1 MNFLK
6 SLLVSLLT
14 LILFLSLTMF
24 GTVFTLKSTLL
35 DPDFVVKQVDRLEV
49 SELVAEITRAQIG
62 GQLPAEMAFLE
73 EAMFQA
79 IEDNEPWLK
88 EQVNAGVYAFY
99 DFMLGESDRLSLVIS
114 LDRLKNNLRDTA
126 WQTFLEAIPPELSL
140 LPPDQIK
147 QYFNEGY
154 QQIDDMIPSEFA
166 VDESLIPGEVM
177 ATLLQAKQYVS
188 YVQAAGT
195 WLIILMLA
203 LILAI
208 IFLSRNVKDATRGLG
223 ITFLFSGVTQYLILW
238 VTSRYSPALL
248 PFADVPPSFQV
259 WLVQLVDDLMA
270 PLQTLSIGVMA
281 AGVALIIVSFVYRRR
296 REEVPVGGEI
306 EG

>member
-49 SELVAEITRAQIG
+49 SELVAEMTRAQIG
-62 GQLPAEMAFLE
+62 GQLPTEMAFLE

-79 IEDNEPWLK
+79 IEENEPWLK
-88 EQVNAGVYAFY
+88 EQVNSGVYAFY

-126 WQTFLEAIPPELSL
+126 WRTFAEEIPPELSL
-140 LPPDQIK
+140 LPPDQVE
-147 QYFNEGY
+147 QYFNEY
-154 QQIDDMIPSEFA
+154 YRQIDDMIPSQFE

-188 YVQAAGT
+188 YVQTAYIG
-195 WLIILMLA
+195 LIILMLV

-238 VTSRYSPALL
+238 ATSRYSPALL
-248 PFADVPPSFQV
+248 PFADVPPSLQT
-259 WLVQLVDDLMA
+259 WLLQLTDDLMA

-281 AGVALIIVSFVYRRR
+281 VGAALIIVSFVYRRR
-296 REEVPVGGEI
+296 REGEPAGEEI
-306 EG
+306 EE

>member
-24 GTVFTLKSTLL
+24 ATVFTLKSTLL

-62 GQLPAEMAFLE
+62 GQLSTETSFLE
-73 EAMFQA
+73 EALFQA

-88 EQVNAGVYAFY
+88 EQVNSAVYAFY

-114 LDRLKNNLRDTA
+114 LDRLKNSLRDTV
-126 WQTFLEAIPPELSL
+126 WRTFVEEIPPELSL
-140 LPPDQIK
+140 LPPDQIE
-147 QYFNEGY
+147 QYFNEYY
-154 QQIDDMIPSEFA
+154 QQVDDMIPSEFEM
-166 VDESLIPGEVM
+166 DESLIPGEVM
-177 ATLLQAKQYVS
+177 AMLLQAKQYIS
-188 YVQAAGT
+188 YVQTAYIG
-195 WLIILMLA
+195 LIILMLV

-208 IFLSRNVKDATRGLG
+208 IFLSRNVKDAARGLG
-223 ITFLFSGVTQYLILW
+223 ITFLFSGVAQYVILW
-238 VTSRYSPALL
+238 ATSRYSPALL
-248 PFADVPPSFQV
+248 PFADIPPSLQT
-259 WLVQLVDDLMA
+259 WLVQLADDLMA

-281 AGVALIIVSFVYRRR
+281 VGVALIIVSFVYRRR
-296 REEVPVGGEI
+296 REEVPAGGEI

>member
-1 MNFLK
+1 MKFLK

-24 GTVFTLKSTLL
+24 ATVFTLKSTLL

-49 SELVAEITRAQIG
+49 SELVAEMTMAQIG
-62 GQLPAEMAFLE
+62 GQLPAESGFLE

-88 EQVNAGVYAFY
+88 EQVNSAVYAFY

-114 LDRLKNNLRDTA
+114 LDKLKTSLRDMA
-126 WQTFLEAIPPELSL
+126 WQTFIAEIPPELSL
-140 LPPDQIK
+140 LPPGQLEP
-147 QYFNEGY
+147 YFNENY
-154 QQIDDMIPSEFA
+154 RQIDDEIPSVFE

-177 ATLLQAKQYVS
+177 ATLLQVKQYVG
-188 YVQAAGT
+188 YVHTAYVG
-195 WLIILMLA
+195 LIILMLA

-208 IFLSRNVKDATRGLG
+208 IFLDRNVKDASRGLG

-238 VTSRYSPALL
+238 ATSRYSPALL
-248 PFADVPPSFQV
+248 PFADIPASFQT
-259 WLVQLVDDLMA
+259 WLLQLTDDLMA
-270 PLQTLSIGVMA
+270 PLQTLSIVVMV
-281 AGVALIIVSFVYRRR
+281 AGAALIIFSFVYRSRR
-296 REEVPVGGEI
+296 QEDE
-306 EG
+306 

>member
-1 MNFLK
+1 MSFLK
-6 SLLVSLLT
+6 SLFVSLLT
-14 LILFLSLTMF
+14 LIFFLSLTMF
-24 GTVFTLKSTLL
+24 ATVFTLKSTLL

-62 GQLPAEMAFLE
+62 GQLPTGTAFLE

-88 EQVNAGVYAFY
+88 EQVNSAVYAFY

-114 LDRLKNNLRDTA
+114 LDRLKSNLRDTA
-126 WQTFLEAIPPELSL
+126 WRTFVEEIPPELSL
-140 LPPDQIK
+140 LPPDQVEP
-147 QYFNEGY
+147 YFNEY
-154 QQIDDMIPSEFA
+154 YRQIDDMIPSEFE

-177 ATLLQAKQYVS
+177 ATLLQVKQYIS
-188 YVQAAGT
+188 YMQTAYIG
-195 WLIILMLA
+195 LIILMLV

-238 VTSRYSPALL
+238 ATSRYSPALL
-248 PFADVPPSFQV
+248 PLADIPASLQT
-259 WLVQLVDDLMA
+259 WLVQLTDDLMA

-281 AGVALIIVSFVYRRR
+281 VGVALIIVSFVYRRQG
-296 REEVPVGGEI
+296 EEMPTGGEI
-306 EG
+306 AG